1 MATLKSMI
9 AALSRCRLIQITG
22 GGVAGLLLMVPAW
35 GQEPSPPAQPSPPE
49 TDGEDLFQRIFGQPR
64 TLGEAQPVVVPF
76 FLDGQEQG
84 QVLVLFTPGGKPRV
98 LFQAAPFLVKAE
110 SLLRPELQSQLQSLV
125 DRQGNLSLADLL
137 AVGLVASFDER
148 RLELRVQVPPA
159 QRRTSVYNLGEDGLP
174 PEAQDALPPS
184 RFSGYLNLRGGQEI
198 VWSGQQ
204 GDELGRL
211 PLGLGVEGA
220 LNWQGWVLEG
230 SGTFTERAN
239 PALVRGDVRLV
250 RDVPSQAVRYVA
262 GDLSLPAVG
271 YQNSLPLLGVL
282 AARNFSLQPYRTTRP
297 INEFE
302 FFLDTPSRVEVFIN
316 GLLVQTLQLPA
327 GRQDIRN
334 LPLNTGINDV
344 QLVITDAVGRVQR
357 LNFPAAI
364 ASELLSPGLEQ
375 FAYGFGFPAQ
385 INTGRYRYQWDQPTL
400 SLAYR
405 RGLSNTLTLGS
416 YFQGNL
422 QQQLLGV
429 EGAWASSLGNF
440 GWDAALSHAGDIGA
454 DYAFRLRYDL
464 LTTGRSIRS
473 QRTLR
478 LALEHRGSRFTTL
491 GDLDALND
499 FAWDVSAD
507 YAQPL
512 FWGIQSTL
520 GIDYRWGQARTPD
533 MAGVALGLSRSFRNG
548 VGVNLNLSHR
558 TNGVGSGEQRAFL
571 NLVWLLPQRRQSIL
585 STTEI
590 SSRQG
595 PSSQIT
601 WNRSPLKTIGG
612 LNTSVGALVEPE
624 RYGITGRLDYQGY
637 RFSANLAHDIG
648 VPQDFDGNPE
658 TTTQLSF
665 GTALVFV
672 DGYWGWSR
680 PVTESFAL
688 VVPTQNLRGQR
699 IRVNPGLSGDRAR
712 ADQLGPAVVPNLQP
726 YQVST
731 LQIEAPEAPLG
742 YDAGPS
748 SYTLLPSYK
757 SGTLIRVGTEA
768 TVFVRGV
775 LVDEQ
780 GNPLRLQTGEV
791 VSLSEPQWQSV
802 ALFTNRAGRFVLEG
816 LKPGQYEIRLSQ
828 PPPNQIRFEVPA
840 GKTGV
845 LDLGILRISGRAQSN

>member
-1 MATLKSMI
+1 
-9 AALSRCRLIQITG
+9 
-22 GGVAGLLLMVPAW
+22 
-35 GQEPSPPAQPSPPE
+35 
-49 TDGEDLFQRIFGQPR
+49 
-64 TLGEAQPVVVPF
+64 VVVPF
-76 FLDGQEQG
+76 FLDEQEQG
-84 QVLVLFTPGGKPRV
+84 QVLVLFTPGGEPQVR
-98 LFQAAPFLVKAE
+98 FQAAPFLAKTE
-110 SLLRPELQSQLQSLV
+110 SLLRPELQSRLRSCV

-137 AVGLVASFDER
+137 AVGLIASFDER
-148 RLELRVQVPPA
+148 QLELRVQVPPA
-159 QRRTSVYNLGEDGLP
+159 QRRTSVYNLGQDGLP
-174 PEAQDALPPS
+174 PEAKSALPPS
-184 RFSGYLNLRGGQEI
+184 RLSGYLNLRGGQEI

-204 GDELGRL
+204 GDDLGRS

-220 LNWQGWVLEG
+220 LNWRGWVLEG

-239 PALVRGDVRLV
+239 PALVRGDMRLV

-262 GDLSLPAVG
+262 GDLALPAVG

-302 FFLDTPSRVEVFIN
+302 FFLDTPSRVEVLIN

-334 LPLNTGINDV
+334 LPLNNGINDV

-357 LNFPAAI
+357 LNFPAAV
-364 ASELLSPGLEQ
+364 ASDLLAPGLEQ
-375 FAYGFGFPAQ
+375 FAYGFGFPTQ
-385 INTGRYRYQWDQPTL
+385 IDRGRYRYQWDQPTL

-405 RGLSNTLTLGS
+405 RGVSNTLTLGS

-422 QQQLLGV
+422 QQQLLGI
-429 EGAWASSLGNF
+429 EGAWASSWGNF
-440 GWDAALSHAGDIGA
+440 GWDAALSHAGDIGH
-454 DYAFRLRYDL
+454 AFRLRYDL
-464 LTTGRSIRS
+464 LSTGRGIRS

-478 LALEHRGSRFTTL
+478 LALEHRGSRFITL
-491 GDLDALND
+491 GELDALND

-520 GIDYRWGQARTPD
+520 GIDYQWGQAGTPD
-533 MAGVALGLSRSFRNG
+533 TAGVTVGLSKSFRNG

-558 TNGVGSGEQRAFL
+558 THGIGPGEQRAFL
-571 NLVWLLPQRRQSIL
+571 SLVWLLPQRRQSIL

-590 SSRQG
+590 SSRRG

-612 LNTSVGALVEPE
+612 LNTSVGVLVEPE

-637 RFSANLAHDIG
+637 RFSANLAHDVG
-648 VPQDFDGNPE
+648 VPQDLDSNPE
-658 TTTQLSF
+658 TTTQLSL
-665 GTALVFV
+665 GTALVFA

-688 VVPTQNLRGQR
+688 VVPTRNLQGQR

-712 ADQLGPAVVPNLQP
+712 ADQLGPAVVPDLQS
-726 YQVST
+726 YQISS

-742 YDAGPS
+742 YGLGPT

-757 SGTLIRVGTEA
+757 SGTVIRVGTEA
-768 TVFVRGV
+768 TVFIRGV

-791 VSLSEPQWQSV
+791 ISLSDPQWQPV
-802 ALFTNRAGRFVLEG
+802 VVFTNRAGRFVLEG

-828 PPPNQIRFEVPA
+828 PPPNQIRFQIPA

-845 LDLGILRISGRAQSN
+845 LDLGTLRLPGRARSN